1 MAYYLLH
8 VFVKEEYNDLKKK
21 KNLSFAFPS
30 FIYSPPFTTI
40 MHAEL
45 QLLRGNLQ
53 SLFNYVLTRSVL
65 RKENGN
71 DS

>member
-8 VFVKEEYNDLKKK
+8 VFVKEEYNDLKK

-53 SLFNYVLTRSVL
+53 SLFN
-65 RKENGN
+65 
-71 DS
+71 